1 MVLIVFVSVPQIRW
15 SCFMAAAILSLSACA
30 PKPLSP
36 ELSTPVLAVKQG
48 LGETAGKIYFTPEAL
63 SALPGSA
70 EENARLAAMYRATL
84 HNPKAWRALY
94 RQERFDT
101 VLLTG
106 DPAAFRPLLEHL
118 RESADWVLTY
128 VDATSMIFRRTAG
141 ATPWTLAALDPLR
154 ATFAALPQ
162 REQLLFR
169 VQTIHRLAA
178 LHRLEDAK
186 ALLDETLK
194 LDPDFPPALT
204 ELASWHAMQAQW
216 EPALAAA
223 TRAVKSDKNY
233 LPAVEA
239 EANALFAHGRFQEA
253 LARTRRLVREQPENG
268 ASLYLHA
275 KVTHAA
281 RAFQEEIEVLQKII
295 AMAEAERMPTGTWRV
310 YLGQAYGA
318 TGDGVASIAQFEL
331 ALKDQSLS
339 EAERKFATR
348 AIERIKGREPIL

>member
-1 MVLIVFVSVPQIRW
+1 MVLTVSASVPQIRW
-15 SCFMAAAILSLSACA
+15 SLLLAAALLSLPACA
-30 PKPLSP
+30 PKPLSS
-36 ELSTPVLAVKQG
+36 ELSTPVLAVEQG
-48 LGETAGKIYFTPEAL
+48 LGKEAGKVYFTPAAL

-70 EENARLAAMYRATL
+70 EEKAQRAAAYSAVL

-106 DPAAFRPLLEHL
+106 DPAAFRPLLDHL
-118 RESADWVLTY
+118 RESSDWTLTY
-128 VDATSMIFRRTAG
+128 VDATSIIFRRTSG
-141 ATPWTLAALDPLR
+141 ATPWTRVALDPLLKR
-154 ATFAALPQ
+154 FSELPQ

-169 VQTIHRLAA
+169 TQTVYRLTA
-178 LHRLEDAK
+178 LHRLEEAK
-186 ALLDETLK
+186 ALLDETLR

-216 EPALAAA
+216 EPALEAA
-223 TRAVKSDKNY
+223 TRAVKGDRDY
-233 LPAVEA
+233 LPAVAA

-253 LARTRRLVREQPENG
+253 LARTRRLVREEPENS

-281 RAFQEEIEVLQKII
+281 RAFQEEIEVLEKII
-295 AMAEAERMPTGTWRV
+295 AIAEAQEMPTGTWRV

-318 TGDGVASIAQFEL
+318 TGNGEPAIAEFKL
-331 ALKDQSLS
+331 ALEDRTLS

-348 AIERIKGREPIL
+348 AIERIKDREPIL